1 MDLLTK
7 GFEVELFTGLS
18 TGEHVGVAAS
28 AILDLS
34 NFVKEPDQRN
44 LEFITS
50 PEKKYSLL
58 RDALL
63 EPRRQLRE
71 WLKPRSLTIL
81 PGSTLSLGNSQKF
94 QRSDSSNYYHELIE
108 KNYGTDV
115 VTSSVHI
122 NLGLENTSL
131 LFSALRLIRCESA
144 LLLALSAS
152 SPFLDGLPTGVH
164 SQRWIQ
170 FPKTPEK
177 VPIFLDHG
185 HYVNW
190 IEEKLSQKIMW
201 NERHLW
207 TSVRPNGPKR
217 PYELNRLE
225 VRICDL
231 ITNCD
236 LLIAIT
242 ALLELRI
249 LTLMNS
255 LDSLDPLKA
264 SKLNM
269 DELAFLSDLNDIES
283 AKFSLEA
290 TLNHWV
296 DGKAINCREWITQ
309 LIDSVTPL
317 AIELD
322 MIGVLAPI
330 QVVLNKGNQSMQ
342 WLAKYS
348 GGSSIKELIQE
359 SIGVI
364 EEEERLTKTEYS
376 WRGNK

>member
-1 MDLLTK
+1 
-7 GFEVELFTGLS
+7 
-18 TGEHVGVAAS
+18 
-28 AILDLS
+28 
-34 NFVKEPDQRN
+34 
-44 LEFITS
+44 
-50 PEKKYSLL
+50 
-58 RDALL
+58 
-63 EPRRQLRE
+63 
-71 WLKPRSLTIL
+71 
-81 PGSTLSLGNSQKF
+81 
-94 QRSDSSNYYHELIE
+94 
-108 KNYGTDV
+108 
-115 VTSSVHI
+115 
-122 NLGLENTSL
+122 
-131 LFSALRLIRCESA
+131 
-144 LLLALSAS
+144 
-152 SPFLDGLPTGVH
+152 
-164 SQRWIQ
+164 
-170 FPKTPEK
+170 
-177 VPIFLDHG
+177 
-185 HYVNW
+185 
-190 IEEKLSQKIMW
+190 
-201 NERHLW
+201 
-207 TSVRPNGPKR
+207 
-217 PYELNRLE
+217 
-225 VRICDL
+225 
-231 ITNCD
+231 
-236 LLIAIT
+236 
-242 ALLELRI
+242 
-249 LTLMNS
+249 
-255 LDSLDPLKA
+255 LKA